1 MSDGVGSSGRPADA
15 SAFSSED
22 ALPVR
27 ARPLRAELWALS
39 KPGIVRMCLVT
50 TAGGLW
56 LATSQQPVDGGVAW
70 LTVICTLVGSALA
83 VASAN
88 ACNMIWERE
97 TDALMERTKHR
108 PLPAGRLSV
117 AAATWFAGATGVASL
132 GVLAWGVN
140 LLTAGL
146 AAFAIASYV
155 GVYTPLKYKTPAA
168 LIVGAVPGAI
178 PPLLGWTAVS
188 GAFDPPGLAIFA
200 ILLVWQI
207 PHFIA
212 ISLFRA
218 SEYEKAG
225 IQVLPLVRGPLQAK
239 LHAAAWSVGL
249 IPISMSLTPLHLT
262 GTVYFVV
269 ALVLSV
275 AYFVYALVG
284 FAPSSG
290 DRWAKRYFF
299 ASLIYLPALT
309 LGLILDLTLQ
319 GMGAP

>member
-1 MSDGVGSSGRPADA
+1 MSGAAGSGGDGAAGA
-15 SAFSSED
+15 SALSDD

-56 LATSQQPVDGGVAW
+56 LAASQLPVTSSVACG
-70 LTVICTLVGSALA
+70 TVACALVGSALA

-97 TDALMERTKHR
+97 TDALMERTRHR
-108 PLPAGRLSV
+108 PLAAGRLSV
-117 AAATWFAGATGVASL
+117 RTAKRFAGVAGVVSL
-132 GVLAWGVN
+132 AVLALGVN

-188 GAFDPPGLAIFA
+188 DAFDPPGLAIFA

-225 IQVLPLVRGPLQAK
+225 IQVLPLVRGSLQAK

-269 ALVLSV
+269 ALALGV
-275 AYFVYALVG
+275 AYFAYSLLG
-284 FAPSSG
+284 FLPSSG

-309 LGLILDLTLQ
+309 LALILDLTLQ
-319 GMGAP
+319 GVGAP